1 MKINYEIKQNNYTFK
16 NPIEELSDISLIKGP
31 NGSGKSTIL
40 NLLAYTLFGSTMEIQ
55 EELLEKIDKLYANN
69 RIQQFKC
76 DIKIENKKNKLVIEA
91 HKSKFDTD
99 DIKVL
104 VNGEIYNEARFKN
117 QFNIIY
123 DIPDQPTKRI
133 KKIIEDIKKRQSKY
147 KSDVINFKEE
157 IMKIQHEIDQYKPEI
172 IEVKRKTLEK
182 LKIGFEETTKQKD
195 DLESVLSNIKQV
207 FFRYQIKKYE
217 EMKELAIKEIKKCKD
232 EIAKLPPVNFVEEPE
247 IISKL
252 KNTQGEIKEKID
264 ALIENF
270 EIIQTI
276 FDDFKIKAKLINES
290 DKRYLEKYN
299 YKEIGNEQ
307 IMQKIN
313 EIQSKIDEGDKYLKS
328 NEDIK
333 YSQVLHQIIDIFQ
346 KHKDIQGEIPF
357 FNENVN
363 NIIQNIT
370 DIISKL
376 PQIPNEYKWKIES
389 VNKCAD
395 IIDKKTKD
403 IDELYEKFLKGDG
416 GKGIKE
422 KYLRLISIIRDNET
436 KRNKFSRKIMEY
448 QNRAKLNGIILNL
461 KCDDITLP
469 KNINIKT
476 EEETNRYI
484 AEKDKKLTELQNG
497 IEEDKKTINSL
508 EGDIKLF
515 ENQKIPK
522 WFDNKDCIKVIE
534 QKIKKIENRLDEIKD
549 HLDHIENKQ
558 ETEENNIFYDQL
570 YQFLGKTMES
580 VIYNNEKH
588 KVVKVNPVDEII
600 FTENGDQIRFSFFG
614 TGHTQST
621 YLLSRLNTIDNRK
634 TIVLFDEV
642 AMMDEN
648 SLAPIIERAK
658 ELYYEGRLILALIVH
673 PGKGNVTFIDLFK
686 ENYE

>member
-1 MKINYEIKQNNYTFK
+1 MKINYEIKQNNHTFT

-40 NLLAYTLFGSTMEIQ
+40 NLLAYILFGSTMEIQ

-76 DIKIENKKNKLVIEA
+76 DIKIENKINKLVIEA
-91 HKSKFDTD
+91 HKSKFDTN

-133 KKIIEDIKKRQSKY
+133 KKVIEDIKKRQSIY

-182 LKIGFEETTKQKD
+182 LKIDLEESTKQKD
-195 DLESVLSNIKQV
+195 DLGSVLDNIKQV
-207 FFRYQIKKYE
+207 FFKYQIKKYE
-217 EMKELAIKEIKKCKD
+217 EMNELTIKEIRAIEKA
-232 EIAKLPPVNFVEEPE
+232 ITTLPPIDFVEEPV
-247 IISKL
+247 IISQMK
-252 KNTQGEIKEKID
+252 KAQDKIEEKIA
-264 ALIENF
+264 ALIKNV
-270 EIIQTI
+270 EIIQTV
-276 FDDFKIKAKLINES
+276 FNDFEIKTKLINKN
-290 DKRYLEKYN
+290 DIKYLNEYN
-299 YKEIGNEQ
+299 YEKMGNEE
-307 IMQKIN
+307 IMYKIN

-333 YSQVLHQIIDIFQ
+333 YSQVLHQIIHILQ

-389 VNKCAD
+389 VNECAD
-395 IIDKKTKD
+395 TIDKTTKE
-403 IDELYEKFLKGDG
+403 IDKLYEKFLEG
-416 GKGIKE
+416 GEGEDVKE
-422 KYLRLISIIRDNET
+422 EYLRLK
-436 KRNKFSRKIMEY
+436 KRLQEKKIERNMFSRSIMEY
-448 QNRAKLNGIILNL
+448 QNMAKSNGIKLNL

-469 KNINIKT
+469 KNINIK
-476 EEETNRYI
+476 N
-484 AEKDKKLTELQNG
+484 EKDTKKYIKENDEKLTELQNG
-497 IEEDKKTINSL
+497 IEEDTLTINSL
-508 EGDIKLF
+508 EEEVKLF
-515 ENQKIPK
+515 ENKKIPK
-522 WFDNKDCIKVIE
+522 WFDNKDCIKVVE
-534 QKIKKIENRLDEIKD
+534 QKTKIIENRLDEIKE
-549 HLDHIENKQ
+549 HLDHIENNQ
-558 ETEENNIFYDQL
+558 ETEENNIFYEQL
-570 YQFLGKTMES
+570 YRFLGKTMES

-600 FTENGDQIRFSFFG
+600 FTENGDQLRFSFFG

-634 TIVLFDEV
+634 TIVMFDEV
-642 AMMDEN
+642 AMMDKN

-673 PGKGNVTFIDLFK
+673 PGKDKVTFIDLFK